1 MISPERQEFSSPQL
15 HTTVLFPCTQPLSLS
30 YSVKIMIIVF
40 WTSGP
45 LHRLAFHCLT
55 AALYS
60 EVSSERKFTFK
71 MFLFTRF
78 FEGQYTRCWSTVAN
92 PVEKDPCPQSLC
104 SREREISFLL
114 TVGWYLYGVSWPYII
129 WSFLIPRCVL
139 AHLNTFYQGQ
149 DRTLIKRKLYA
160 LC

>member
-60 EVSSERKFTFK
+60 EVSSFKVHFQNVSFHKVFWGTVYQVLEYSGKPSGER
-71 MFLFTRF
+71 
-78 FEGQYTRCWSTVAN
+78 
-92 PVEKDPCPQSLC
+92 SLP
-104 SREREISFLL
+104 SELML
-114 TVGWYLYGVSWPYII
+114 KGKGDQ
-129 WSFLIPRCVL
+129 FLIDSRLIFIWCKLTLYHLEFSHPKMCIGSLKHILPRS
-139 AHLNTFYQGQ
+139 GQ
-149 DRTLIKRKLYA
+149 NSY
-160 LC
+160 